1 MNTITTKDGTQIYYK
16 DWGKGQ
22 PVVFSH
28 GWPLSADAFEDQMIF
43 LASNGYRCVAH
54 DRRGHGRSSQPW
66 NGNDMDTYADDLAT
80 LVEKL
85 DLKDAVHVGHS
96 TGGGEVARYI
106 GRHGTKRVAKA
117 VLISAVPPLMVKT
130 PANPAGLPIDAFNQI
145 RAAVLAD
152 RAQFFKDLSAPFYGA
167 NRPGAK
173 VSQGLR
179 DSFWLQ
185 GMLCGLQ
192 GAYECIKAFSETD
205 FTEDLKKFD
214 IPTLIIHG
222 DDDQIVPIG
231 AAAMLSSK
239 IVKGATLKIYPGAPH
254 GLCSTLKDQVNQD
267 LLQFLEQAQ
276 RSSQVA

>member
-1 MNTITTKDGTQIYYK
+1 
-16 DWGKGQ
+16 
-22 PVVFSH
+22 
-28 GWPLSADAFEDQMIF
+28 
-43 LASNGYRCVAH
+43 
-54 DRRGHGRSSQPW
+54 
-66 NGNDMDTYADDLAT
+66 
-80 LVEKL
+80 
-85 DLKDAVHVGHS
+85 HVGHS

-106 GRHGTKRVAKA
+106 GRHGTKRVDKA
-117 VLISAVPPLMVKT
+117 VLISAVPPLMLKT
-130 PANPAGLPIDAFNQI
+130 PANPAGLPIDAFNQL

-152 RAQFFKDLSAPFYGA
+152 RSQFFKDLSAPFYGA

-185 GMLCGLQ
+185 GMLCGFPA
-192 GAYECIKAFSETD
+192 AYECIKAFSETD

-214 IPTLIIHG
+214 VPTLFIHG

-267 LLQFLEQAQ
+267 LLQFAGQVQ
-276 RSSQVA
+276 RTSQVA